1 MRVFMILILLFSGL
15 FFTTKNH
22 EQNYLLDSEIL
33 AQFFIEYNYE
43 ITNVEIVIHSY
54 ITKDQ
59 YELFE
64 QYVNNPHRE
73 HSLVET
79 YSGHFV
85 NENKVKLVY
94 KIKANEWKESTQ
106 NEISH
111 IFSNDKLH
119 QILQN
124 SKVYSCFQSEI
135 NGNIDSNKVIDQI
148 VDYFKIKVKNS
159 MEETGFKV
167 KSGTT
172 KFFDQYIPSNN
183 GDINIQ
189 FALRDQALTKKVVT
203 VGTPILVNEY

>member
-15 FFTTKNH
+15 FFTTKNN

-33 AQFFIEYNYE
+33 AQFFIDHNYE

-64 QYVNNPHRE
+64 QYVNNPHRK